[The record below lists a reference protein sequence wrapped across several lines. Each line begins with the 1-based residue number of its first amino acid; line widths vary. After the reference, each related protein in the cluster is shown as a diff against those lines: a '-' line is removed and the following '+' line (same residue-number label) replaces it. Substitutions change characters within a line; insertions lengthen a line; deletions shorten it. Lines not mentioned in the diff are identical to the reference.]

1 MVQQIWK
8 KKHYLGLNEMKQIEF
23 WLKGPQ
29 SQWNEALPGTLTP
42 VELVHPLHKNH
53 TWKWA
58 ESRTWIENRL
68 NTARE
73 KSVSHDIS
81 RYIATCNSHV
91 FKIIELPIILLTISL
106 PWMNTPMRSLI
117 LYSSL
122 QEWDREPTVQ
132 ATAVTHVNRRGQLFS
147 SSINYLFQSR
157 WNFIHC
163 ACD

>member
-91 FKIIELPIILLTISL
+91 FKIIELPIIHDFIALNEHTNAI
-106 PWMNTPMRSLI
+106 TPF
-117 LYSSL
+117 
-122 QEWDREPTVQ
+122 V
-132 ATAVTHVNRRGQLFS
+132 LFS
-147 SSINYLFQSR
+147 SR
-157 WNFIHC
+157 MG
-163 ACD
+163 